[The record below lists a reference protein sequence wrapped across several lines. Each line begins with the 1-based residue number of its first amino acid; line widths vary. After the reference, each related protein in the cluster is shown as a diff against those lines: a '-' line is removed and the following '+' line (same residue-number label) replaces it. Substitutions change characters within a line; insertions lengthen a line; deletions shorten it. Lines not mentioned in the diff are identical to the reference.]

1 MTVTLPPIASLPGIK
16 WIFWN
21 LGAALTLKAPTIA
34 TMQLRISLFFMII
47 IFLFVMFLFSG
58 LDIFP

>member
-1 MTVTLPPIASLPGIK
+1 
-16 WIFWN
+16 
-21 LGAALTLKAPTIA
+21 
-34 TMQLRISLFFMII
+34 MQLRISLFFMII

>member
-1 MTVTLPPIASLPGIK
+1 MTVTLPPIASLPGIR

-21 LGAALTLKAPTIA
+21 LGAALALKAPRTA
-34 TMQLRISLFFMII
+34 TTQLRISLFFMII
-47 IFLFVMFLFSG
+47 FFLFVMFLFFG